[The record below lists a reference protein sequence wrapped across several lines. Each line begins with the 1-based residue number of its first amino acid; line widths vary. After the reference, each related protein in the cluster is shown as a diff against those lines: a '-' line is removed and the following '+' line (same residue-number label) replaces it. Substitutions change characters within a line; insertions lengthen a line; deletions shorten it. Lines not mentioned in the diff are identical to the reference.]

1 MLALNGIFTL
11 VTKHGL
17 EYPNFYSRLYAL
29 LQAPVF
35 RAKYRAQFLQLADIF
50 LSSGM
55 VPAYT
60 AAAFIKKFARL
71 AVTAPPPGA
80 IIAIAFIH
88 NLLRR
93 HPSCSVL
100 LNKPLSST
108 SHSSAAAAPKAA
120 STASQDAAV
129 TPVANM
135 AAAAAQTSLPH
146 TLTNG
151 HSKGH
156 VKGDDTSSSSQA
168 DEDSSSDSLAA
179 GGAAVDEARVQT
191 QEAAVSGVG
200 SAGVIGGVGQDVF
213 DEDEADPAKCRAIES
228 SLWELESL
236 KHHYYH
242 AVANYV
248 SILDKDLGDR
258 KRTAEVDV
266 GALLR
271 SSYSEFLTLE
281 TEKRLKSVP
290 VAFYSAPPSEL
301 FHDAAKVDFPGWV
314 C

>member
-11 VTKHGL
+11 VTRHGL
-17 EYPNFYSRLYAL
+17 EYPHFYARLYAL

-35 RAKYRAQFLQLADIF
+35 RAKYRARFLQLADIF

-71 AVTAPPPGA
+71 ALTAPPAGA

-100 LNKPLSST
+100 LNKPLAVQ
-108 SHSSAAAAPKAA
+108 SAVAKAAAPLQLTDSRIEAATPAAA
-120 STASQDAAV
+120 S
-129 TPVANM
+129 M
-135 AAAAAQTSLPH
+135 AATTQNGLPH
-146 TLTNG
+146 TMTNG
-151 HSKGH
+151 HSKGTH
-156 VKGDDTSSSSQA
+156 NDESSDASKSQA
-168 DEDSSSDSLAA
+168 SEDDSSDAEA
-179 GGAAVDEARVQT
+179 PDGAADNAAHGVSLQI
-191 QEAAVSGVG
+191 QEASTGGEV
-200 SAGVIGGVGQDVF
+200 GVGQDIF
-213 DEDEADPAKCRAIES
+213 DEHEPDPAKCRAIES

-236 KHHYYH
+236 RQHYYH
-242 AVANYV
+242 SVATYV

-266 GALLR
+266 SALLR
-271 SSYSEFLTLE
+271 SSYSEFIVLE
-281 TEKRLKSVP
+281 SGKRLKSVP
-290 VAFYSAPPSEL
+290 VAFYSAPPSQL
-301 FHDAAKVDFPGWV
+301 FASASKVDFSGWTF
-314 C
+314 